1 MKKIS
6 DANSW
11 CHMQIMSNNWIFMH
25 ISWSVVYSF
34 IVNFGSIALLFFF
47 LEREYIRSSRYLN
60 SFQDNTVCRLMCG
73 WKAEKKSCVCVFP
86 IWFFYIPSHHF
97 HYYIVVL
104 FFGLDT
110 YSHLVLSVWYR
121 HDSFKSSFIYC
132 RSHGFAFPYPF
143 ERYHIYSNNISITTT
158 TTTRNTRNQMRK
170 A

>member
-1 MKKIS
+1 
-6 DANSW
+6 
-11 CHMQIMSNNWIFMH
+11 MSNNWIFMH

-47 LEREYIRSSRYLN
+47 LLERKYIRSSRYLN

-73 WKAEKKSCVCVFP
+73 WKAKKRVACAFFQFG
-86 IWFFYIPSHHF
+86 FFYIPSHHF

-104 FFGLDT
+104 FCGLDT

-158 TTTRNTRNQMRK
+158 TNHTQNQMRK